1 MIWLAARAAEGF
13 EPPRG
18 AVYTFFAHHPAFFN
32 HLLLHFSPQCF
43 THFNQSLSTRNE
55 HGWSV
60 EVQNSWLR
68 QSCKPNSDDAYFHL
82 SCISLI
88 QSWKSGTSVK
98 SLITTQFIN
107 TKCVLQIHMVCYEQ
121 QSVVKHPSFTA
132 HNPDR
137 RWIPTNLHHSYAH
150 SQRCQWPS
158 HLCSFAGR
166 FQENLCN
173 LL

>member
-1 MIWLAARAAEGF
+1 MLYSFQPKSLNENWTWLI
-13 EPPRG
+13 
-18 AVYTFFAHHPAFFN
+18 
-32 HLLLHFSPQCF
+32 
-43 THFNQSLSTRNE
+43 
-55 HGWSV
+55 V

-68 QSCKPNSDDAYFHL
+68 QTFSCKLNSGDAYFHL

-88 QSWKSGTSVK
+88 QSWKSGTSVE

-107 TKCVLQIHMVCYEQ
+107 TKCVLQIHTVCYEQ

-173 LL
+173 FLVLGKPAILSFNSPNVRLRYDLTWYSTFYVRSYLT